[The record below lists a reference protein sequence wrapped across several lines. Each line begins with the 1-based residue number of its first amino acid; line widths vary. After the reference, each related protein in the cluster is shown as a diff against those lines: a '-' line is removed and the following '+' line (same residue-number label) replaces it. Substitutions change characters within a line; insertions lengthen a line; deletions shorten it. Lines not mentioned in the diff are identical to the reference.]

1 MSIKMPE
8 DYTFNGKVNG
18 SIVHVKSSD
27 SHRLRCNS
35 FSLDLIGKKRIF
47 QWGSM

>member
-1 MSIKMPE
+1 MIIKMPE

-18 SIVHVKSSD
+18 SIVHIKSSD
-27 SHRLRCNS
+27 SHRLRSNS
-35 FSLDLIGKKRIF
+35 FNLGLLGQKRIF